1 MSTNFIQRG
10 SKLCHF
16 FKHSRRNT
24 GTFPFN
30 GQQHVR
36 STLFFRESLMS
47 SSTFFD
53 HDSRNT
59 SVIVRAT
66 QTANHLGALPHPP
79 PGNGTF
85 FLMLISCAI
94 FILDHLIHVPGI
106 EMLYLHSANVQWW
119 QLITHQFCHGNLAH
133 LSSNLFQLCVFGR
146 FVEETEG
153 FWGVIGIYLITGVG
167 AALASMLC
175 MPKSVGVGASGA
187 IFGLFATSVL
197 RRVSEGWSL
206 KSLLEAVVLG
216 NFVIRQLFEEMRM
229 QIVGGSAMHGS
240 LQVAHAAHLGGA
252 LAGIL
257 LILFL
262 SKLPK

>member
-1 MSTNFIQRG
+1 MGWRIDQLTLTRATRLNESMSTNFIQRG

-66 QTANHLGALPHPP
+66 QTANHLGTDHTCIWANHPSVCFPYYLLKLCISWDMSFHAISCPGALPHPP

-85 FLMLISCAI
+85 FLMLISCAM

-119 QLITHQFCHGNLAH
+119 QVTRMFHESVQTADLIH
-133 LSSNLFQLCVFGR
+133 
-146 FVEETEG
+146 
-153 FWGVIGIYLITGVG
+153 
-167 AALASMLC
+167 
-175 MPKSVGVGASGA
+175 
-187 IFGLFATSVL
+187 
-197 RRVSEGWSL
+197 
-206 KSLLEAVVLG
+206 
-216 NFVIRQLFEEMRM
+216 
-229 QIVGGSAMHGS
+229 
-240 LQVAHAAHLGGA
+240 
-252 LAGIL
+252 
-257 LILFL
+257 
-262 SKLPK
+262 